1 MSESLDLDMLS
12 MANGWADHVGQ
23 TAHRLIVELRKAKK
37 ELKESR
43 TAFADLSDLLDQTQA
58 KLTEARLD
66 SERLVHASISTAVK
80 ELRSAA
86 SQVNSEPLSMRYILK
101 GWMLRIA
108 AKLERA

>member
-1 MSESLDLDMLS
+1 MSETLDLDELTQAVAYLS
-12 MANGWADHVGQ
+12 RAEKLA
-23 TAHRLIVELRKAKK
+23 LIAELREAKK

-58 KLTEARLD
+58 KLTEAHLD
-66 SERLVHASISTAVK
+66 SERLVHAAISTAVK

-86 SQVNSEPLSMRYILK
+86 SQVNSEPLTMRYTLK